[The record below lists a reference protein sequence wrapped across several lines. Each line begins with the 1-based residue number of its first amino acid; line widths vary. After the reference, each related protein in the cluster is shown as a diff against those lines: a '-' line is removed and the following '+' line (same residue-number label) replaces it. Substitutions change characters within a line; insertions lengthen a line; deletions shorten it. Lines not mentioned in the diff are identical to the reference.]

1 MNNNIENIIQ
11 EGPLSFKIILL
22 GDQSKEGYI

>member
-1 MNNNIENIIQ
+1 MIYNAKHMQ

-22 GDQSKEGYI
+22 GDSGISSTN